1 MILRLEKTP
10 IIDNLRK
17 YPAATVERLR
27 GLLAAG
33 APAQADPRRKNFF
46 EVEGDCQVF
55 YIHVTPF
62 KSKVLLLATWDKGC
76 PETA

>member
-1 MILRLEKTP
+1 MLLRLERMP

-27 GLLAAG
+27 GLLVAG

-46 EVEGDCQVF
+46 EVQDECQVF
-55 YIHVTPF
+55 YIHLTPF
-62 KSKVLLLATWDKGC
+62 KSKVLLLATWDRGC
-76 PETA
+76 PETT